1 MLCTLY
7 IALYIMSQRI
17 PLSTSGKT
25 HPNPEM
31 FSELGGARVPHGKG
45 VAQEAAADSTLLY
58 NEYIIYDVA
67 QCNAKYLFRM
77 KFDYKL

>member
-1 MLCTLY
+1 MHFAHLY
-7 IALYIMSQRI
+7 HYI

-25 HPNPEM
+25 HPNPEK

-45 VAQEAAADSTLLY
+45 VAQKGAADSTLLY

-67 QCNAKYLFRM
+67 QCKAKYLFRM
-77 KFDYKL
+77 KFEYSV

>member
-1 MLCTLY
+1 M
-7 IALYIMSQRI
+7 
-17 PLSTSGKT
+17 
-25 HPNPEM
+25 
-31 FSELGGARVPHGKG
+31 PHGKG